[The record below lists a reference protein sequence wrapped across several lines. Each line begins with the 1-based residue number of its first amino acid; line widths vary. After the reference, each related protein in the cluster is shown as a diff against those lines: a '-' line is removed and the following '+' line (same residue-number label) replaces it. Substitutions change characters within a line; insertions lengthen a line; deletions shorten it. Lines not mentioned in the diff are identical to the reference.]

1 MDKHPLL
8 VQIINKAKQQQ
19 HENNNKTKDKP
30 FVPLAKSTINIY
42 VANIN
47 KLYRTTESN
56 ETLESLEWLTERS
69 KIKSF
74 VNSLNSTNTR
84 KNYLSAILTLLN
96 YDRERFKSELAFYT
110 DIAQGNY
117 ENITVEKKH
126 DNKTIVEKVVT
137 LQQFDDFLSTL
148 SKDHCL
154 KKEYLLFLFLRY
166 FPIRNEIATLIYITA
181 SDFNKLDKETK
192 LSNNYIVE
200 MSQTKKFKVI
210 RSKYKTS
217 NIFGTIQFEIV
228 SNPLKNT
235 IKNYVRYNEIASNS
249 PLFMYHDK
257 QMTENQVSQ
266 RLSYVSEH
274 SSLAVKL
281 STSSI
286 FKIIVSDYFNNTKDT
301 IDEQKRFLKRFSL
314 IRGTKL
320 STLVDYYIYK
330 KDDDTSSIKSE

>member
-1 MDKHPLL
+1 MEKNSLL
-8 VQIINKAKQQQ
+8 VQIINKAKQLQ
-19 HENNNKTKDKP
+19 HENNIKNKDKP
-30 FVPLAKSTINIY
+30 FVPLANSTVNIY
-42 VANIN
+42 LANIN
-47 KLYRTTESN
+47 KLYRTTESK
-56 ETLESLEWLTERS
+56 ETIESLEWLTERS

-96 YDRERFKSELAFYT
+96 YDRDRFKSEMAFFSDLAR
-110 DIAQGNY
+110 GNY

-126 DNKTIVEKVVT
+126 ENKNIVQKVIT
-137 LQQFDDFLSTL
+137 LQQFDDFIFTL
-148 SKDHCL
+148 SKDHCF

-181 SDFNKLDKETK
+181 HYFNKLDKETK
-192 LSNNYIVE
+192 LSSNYIIE
-200 MSQTKKFKVI
+200 MSQTKKYKVI
-210 RSKYKTS
+210 RNKYKTS
-217 NIFGTIQFEIV
+217 NIFGTITFEIAY
-228 SNPLKNT
+228 NPLKNT
-235 IKNYVRYNEIASNS
+235 IKNYVKYNEITSNS
-249 PLFMYHDK
+249 PLFMYNNK

-266 RLSYVSEH
+266 RLSYISENKTG
-274 SSLAVKL
+274 VKL

-301 IDEQKRFLKRFSL
+301 IDEQKFFLKRLSL